1 MSEISKKRGEFGE
14 KVTEHLLQMIG
25 WETLLAN
32 REIECY
38 RPSDHAITYKDR
50 KDHGIDFIYKYDCPL
65 FSDTEM
71 FVLVSSKINEEYPSN
86 PSGKF
91 KSHLRDVAY
100 ATECFKKSNLR
111 SKIKKQNAN
120 YQFRHSSVVFWI
132 DNKSEYDDVIERLT
146 DFRVEEDLEFETTYL
161 VDNRRADFLFATI
174 DFVKNKF
181 TNYEMHFFHP
191 STGFNVSARQRLNSS
206 KILPVQYI
214 NSSVLPIRIFK
225 ENEECLILSCID
237 NFESEYLQKLI
248 NLAQKLTNNWSQKVY
263 ILFPEYNLDT
273 HKDKVDDVKLGF
285 KDQNFVSK
293 IIISSYNPNFRN
305 IEL

>member
-14 KVTEHLLQMIG
+14 KVTENLLQIIG
-25 WETLLAN
+25 WENLLSN

-38 RPSDHAITYKDR
+38 NPSDHAITYKNR
-50 KDHGIDFIYKYDCPL
+50 KDHGVDFIYKYDCPL

-71 FVLVSSKINEEYPSN
+71 FVLVSSKINDEYPSN
-86 PSGKF
+86 PSNRF

-111 SKIKKQNAN
+111 SKIKKQNAT
-120 YQFRHSSVVFWI
+120 YHFRHSSVVFWI

-146 DFRVEEDLEFETTYL
+146 DFRVDDDLEFETTYL
-161 VDNRRADFLFATI
+161 VDNKRADFLFATI

-181 TNYEMHFFHP
+181 SDYEMHFFHP
-191 STGFNVSARQRLNSS
+191 STGFNVSARHRLNSS

-225 ENEECLILSCID
+225 ENKECLILSCID
-237 NFESEYLQKLI
+237 AFESEYLQKLI

-263 ILFPEYNLDT
+263 ILFPEYNEDT
-273 HKDKVDDVKLGF
+273 HRDKVDDIKLGF

-293 IIISSYNPNFRN
+293 IIVSTYNPNFRN